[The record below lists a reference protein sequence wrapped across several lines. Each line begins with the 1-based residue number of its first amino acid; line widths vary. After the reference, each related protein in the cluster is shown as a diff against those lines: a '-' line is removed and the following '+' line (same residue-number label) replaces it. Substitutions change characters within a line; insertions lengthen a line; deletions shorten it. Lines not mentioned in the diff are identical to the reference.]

1 MKCTSNF
8 LNEQASSWANVQ
20 AGVSQGSILGPLFL
34 IYISDLSDDLF
45 LKPKL
50 IADDTSFFTITH
62 DKNLT
67 AKDLSDNL
75 QKIHI
80 WAHE

>member
-8 LNEQASSWANVQ
+8 LNGQASSWANVQ

-45 LKPKL
+45 LNPKL
-50 IADDTSFFTITH
+50 IDDDTSLFTITH

-75 QKIHI
+75 QKIH
-80 WAHE
+80 HE

>member
-8 LNEQASSWANVQ
+8 LNGQASSWANVQ

-45 LKPKL
+45 LNPKL

-62 DKNLT
+62 GKNLT
-67 AKDLSDNL
+67 SKDLSDNL